1 MMEINIKKSDYSNNE
16 KLDANNPY
24 PFTMIDKL
32 IEKFDIPIKHTINI
46 GLFPHD
52 NIKDELCI
60 KMPYHLL
67 YEISSKFEYDLVNN
81 VMESYDVYLSID
93 DGDVLL
99 KESLNDCHFY
109 LNEDGSSYI
118 FGKIVS
124 NKLTVSRYRTG
135 STSHFGMVN
144 F

>member
-52 NIKDELCI
+52 NIKDE
-60 KMPYHLL
+60 
-67 YEISSKFEYDLVNN
+67 
-81 VMESYDVYLSID
+81 
-93 DGDVLL
+93 
-99 KESLNDCHFY
+99 
-109 LNEDGSSYI
+109 
-118 FGKIVS
+118 
-124 NKLTVSRYRTG
+124 
-135 STSHFGMVN
+135 
-144 F
+144 